1 MNLTFGRSNP
11 GDEVA
16 VIILLEANKGVGK
29 VLLAISKNLGVSKLK
44 NNEIST
50 YRCSLEAPSENLKN
64 SSAHRFTCV
73 QKLMASNSTAS
84 FKGSKWKNK
93 RINKQTKKQPV
104 FTWRNNVGQGT
115 TCSAALP
122 YLV

>member
-11 GDEVA
+11 GAEVA

-50 YRCSLEAPSENLKN
+50 YRCSLEALSENLN

-93 RINKQTKKQPV
+93 RINKQTKKTNL
-104 FTWRNNVGQGT
+104 FSLGETM
-115 TCSAALP
+115 
-122 YLV
+122 LVREPLVQLLFLT

>member
-1 MNLTFGRSNP
+1 
-11 GDEVA
+11 
-16 VIILLEANKGVGK
+16 
-29 VLLAISKNLGVSKLK
+29 
-44 NNEIST
+44 
-50 YRCSLEAPSENLKN
+50 
-64 SSAHRFTCV
+64 
-73 QKLMASNSTAS
+73 MASNSTAS